1 MARILVIDD
10 DLRIREIFRD
20 ALADAGHEVVMA
32 SNGRDGVQLYHR
44 EPVDLVILDLFM
56 PYQEGIASIRELRDA
71 NPRLP
76 IIAVSGG
83 GQAGRAIGFLEL
95 ARRLGAQRAFEKPV
109 DLATLVQTVA
119 ELLPPTRLS

>member
-1 MARILVIDD
+1 VAR
-10 DLRIREIFRD
+10 F
-20 ALADAGHEVVMA
+20 AFSSH
-32 SNGRDGVQLYHR
+32 
-44 EPVDLVILDLFM
+44 
-56 PYQEGIASIRELRDA
+56 GIASIRELRDA